1 MKARKSNK
9 SYSIEPR
16 EIEHFKSQGYDIY
29 DDNDVLVAYGAGKM
43 FPADKVL
50 ALVKE
55 NEELK
60 AQIKSSQIKSL
71 SKKSKKVEGE
81 E

>member
-16 EIEHFKSQGYDIY
+16 EVEHFKSQGYDIY
-29 DDNDVLVAYGAGKM
+29 DDNDSLIAYGAGKM

-50 ALVKE
+50 ALIKE

-60 AQIKSSQIKSL
+60 EQIKSL